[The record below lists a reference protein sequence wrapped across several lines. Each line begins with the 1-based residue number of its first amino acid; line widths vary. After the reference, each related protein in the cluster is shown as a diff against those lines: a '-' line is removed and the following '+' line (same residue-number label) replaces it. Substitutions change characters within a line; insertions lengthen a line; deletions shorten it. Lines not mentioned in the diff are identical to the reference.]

1 MKLKEKKQTMK
12 TKFQLISNII
22 GYAVFSFIFIMVL
35 VVSIQSVSGGTP
47 NFFGYVYYYIQTN
60 SMDGDYEDSF
70 SAKTVVI
77 SKLINEEDCYS
88 LKVGD
93 IITFE
98 PHDASLPSYVTTET
112 HRIIDIDYEDKTI
125 ITQGDNK
132 LTNKIPDKQISFSQ
146 VKSKFIKK
154 SPTLTWLYTVLRSF
168 WGFFLLIFLPL
179 SILIGVNIFTQINAY
194 KKRKATDEVVKDNQ
208 NKLEEK
214 KKALEEQAIK
224 EYLESLN
231 KDKDIK

>member
-35 VVSIQSVSGGTP
+35 IVSVQSISGGTP

-179 SILIGVNIFTQINAY
+179 SVLIGVNIFTQINAY
-194 KKRKATDEVVKDNQ
+194 KKRKATDEVVEDNQ
-208 NKLEEK
+208 KKLEEEK
-214 KKALEEQAIK
+214 KTLEEQAIK

-231 KDKDIK
+231 KDKEIK

>member
-22 GYAVFSFIFIMVL
+22 GYVVFSFIFIMVL

>member
-22 GYAVFSFIFIMVL
+22 GYVVFSFIFIMVL

-179 SILIGVNIFTQINAY
+179 SVLIGVNIFTQINAY